1 MLVEL
6 KARGCCG
13 PSIVHAFTR
22 QTCLA
27 HCDRTGT
34 SVIRKTLHVHVV
46 LLRRADVHCM
56 HWRMRCMAEVWPYPR
71 AHVGRVMCAC
81 AEKSWSARPTCTN
94 LARFGNHGSSRP
106 GPTACASCVWN
117 ATQKHMAAS
126 HRVANLWP
134 CSDPKHACHAFGAL
148 HAFGRTVRG
157 KVNGQMGPK
166 RFLIYSS
173 ASGRRGATLECC
185 GEAPSL
191 KAWGNFTCWS
201 TYVSSFT

>member
-148 HAFGRTVRG
+148 HAFGRMFVESTNG
-157 KVNGQMGPK
+157 KVNGQWTEEIPHIFQCFGPT
-166 RFLIYSS
+166 RGNIGVL
-173 ASGRRGATLECC
+173 RRGSKLE
-185 GEAPSL
+185 GV
-191 KAWGNFTCWS
+191 G
-201 TYVSSFT
+201 